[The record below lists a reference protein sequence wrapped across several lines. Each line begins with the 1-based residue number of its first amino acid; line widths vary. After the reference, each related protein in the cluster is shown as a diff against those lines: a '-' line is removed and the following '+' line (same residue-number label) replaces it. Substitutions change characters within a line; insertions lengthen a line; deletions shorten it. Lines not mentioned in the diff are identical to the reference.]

1 MNRFFKL
8 LLTACMIAVTAW
20 NVSAQVQ
27 FSMTPQS
34 SNATINQQV
43 SFEVKVNGF
52 NQVEG
57 YQFTYAFDPAKLEFL
72 GFGPNIASPT
82 LLPTGVTPGIDASLL
97 AKGKIT
103 VVWATPDGQP
113 KTLSNGTTIATL
125 VFKSKISGTVAAG
138 FSDDPVAPE
147 VFGPGVDA
155 FPVTFSFSPALNTIG
170 GGGGT
175 DPCNPDKTAPSFGS
189 TCPQNISLTTT
200 TTCAVA
206 NWTAPIATDGCGNA
220 TVTQIAGLTSGS
232 CFNIGTNTVTY
243 RATDIAGNTALCS
256 FVVEVTADGGNTNP
270 CVNTWTYPSVG
281 SDLAIVLSEEV
292 VEKADDLATVRVMVS
307 NFDKIQGLS
316 FSLSWEAS
324 RLQFVSIK
332 DDKVNLQGA
341 SVSGSFNLMNQANG
355 VLGFNWDDPDA
366 SGETKANQSV
376 LFEIVFKKI
385 GNTEA
390 TISFSNSPVSIN
402 AVKEINND
410 PIDITNFTR
419 IGGKVKLCST
429 PPTPCTGTG
438 VTYNDDLNIKNVVIS
453 ANGDVCLDV
462 IVNRFTNIDG
472 LEATITWDA
481 TKLVFSRIE
490 SGGITLVE
498 GTEWYRVPGENKV
511 KISWIAPSSPISIS
525 NGDVA
530 FRICFQATGGLN
542 SIANVTFVSGAA
554 EIYTNSAIKQ
564 GTTFGNGTVT
574 IKALPNVTLNTS
586 GICGSTGTLTATIA
600 NASGAYTYIWSGP
613 NFTRTTT
620 TNTVTITTAGTYRVT
635 VQDAACL
642 SGTATTTAI
651 ASTATTINSLVQ
663 NEQGLAAT
671 ASSPSYSWATSSN
684 PNTVISTDALFTSP
698 QAGTEYILTAGIGA
712 CVAKKNI
719 LAIGVSPDITNVK
732 CGGEKTGKII
742 LTITG
747 ANVSLNYNWSAGL
760 GTSKDVSNLGAGSY
774 SVTITSNDGRVNT
787 VRNFTITEPNPL
799 KIVGTPLVTNA
810 PNGSIDVEDTGGTGN
825 KDYTWIGTGDNPSY
839 TWPTP
844 PPFTNPTK
852 TQDLTGLEPGTYRL
866 TITDANGC
874 TTTTSQSVNVQPISV
889 TLKDNKTTATS
900 CGLNNGAIELVVKG
914 GSGNYKYTWSNS
926 NIPSVNN
933 PTNLASGS
941 YVVTVTDLKYNLI
954 TVFNNMFILPSDGP
968 IISVAQVVDAGDN
981 CKGSIDLNVTGGL
994 LNYSYKWVGAT
1005 ANIPPV
1011 QDPTNLCEGLHSVT
1025 VTDANGC
1032 TAVKSDIN
1040 VAGAGRPCPVVTKL
1054 TQTSCPDSK
1063 DGAITLT
1070 VATGKAPYT
1079 YVWKKD
1085 GKTYN
1090 ATTPEITNLGVG
1102 LYAVTVTDALNKT
1115 CEKNDILVASKS
1127 DLKLDATIVD
1137 PVPNNAKNGSMTL
1150 IVSGG
1155 SGNYTYKWEDNVGT
1169 DKIGLNLRSGTYTIT
1184 VTDVT
1189 LGCSVI
1195 KTFVVGDPAS
1205 VEIAVRS
1212 VFNGVNIRCFGMCNG
1227 IAEIKTVDDATP
1239 PLKYK
1244 WSNGDTSRI
1253 AKGLCVGTHKVTVT
1267 DANNET
1273 FEGSITLVGPEKL
1286 SVSITTDA
1294 ATKSAEATVKGGTS
1308 PYNFLWQDKTT
1319 DSKITN
1325 QDKGR
1330 VFVMITDA
1338 NGCDAFA
1345 DGFIGDVNLTLS
1357 CLDSSNPILTPNNDG
1372 YNDALDIYCLEKY
1385 PINKVQVFNRWGQIV
1400 FDKSNYSNRTWYGTD
1415 ITGKPLPNGAYFYVV
1430 TVQNTDGREEIAKGS
1445 FSILN
1450 E

>member
-1 MNRFFKL
+1 
-8 LLTACMIAVTAW
+8 MIAVTAW

-82 LLPTGVTPGIDASLL
+82 LLPTGVTPGIDATLL

-125 VFKSKISGTVAAG
+125 VFKSKVDGIVAAG

-170 GGGGT
+170 GGSGT

-220 TVTQIAGLTSGS
+220 TVTQIAGLTNGS
-232 CFNIGTNTVTY
+232 CFNVGSNTVTY
-243 RATDIAGNTALCS
+243 RATDVAGNTALCS
-256 FVVEVTADGGNTNP
+256 FVVDVSVDNGGGTGGNP

-281 SDLAIVLSEEV
+281 SKLAIVLSEEV
-292 VEKADDLATVRVMVS
+292 VEKANDLATVKVMVS

-316 FSLSWEAS
+316 FSLTWEAA
-324 RLQFVSIK
+324 RLQFVGIK
-332 DDKVNLQGA
+332 DDKINLPGA
-341 SVSGSFNLMNQANG
+341 SVGGSLNLDNKLNG
-355 VLGFNWDDPDA
+355 VLGFNWDDPSA
-366 SGETKANQSV
+366 VGVTKANQSV
-376 LFEIVFKKI
+376 LFEIIFKKI
-385 GNTEA
+385 GPADAN
-390 TISFSNSPVSIN
+390 ISFSNSPVAIN
-402 AVKEINND
+402 AVKEVAGNS
-410 PIDITNFTR
+410 IDIDINEITR

-429 PPTPCTGTG
+429 QPTPCTGTG
-438 VTYNDDLNIKNVVIS
+438 ITYSDDLNIKNVVIS

-481 TKLVFSRIE
+481 SKLVFSRIE
-490 SGGITLVE
+490 SAGATLVE
-498 GTEWYRVPGENKV
+498 GTDWYKTPGLNQV
-511 KISWIAPSSPISIS
+511 KISLERAGNPITLS
-525 NGDVA
+525 NGEVL

-542 SIANVTFVSGAA
+542 SVSNVSFAASPAA
-554 EIYTNSAIKQ
+554 EIYSNSAIKQ
-564 GTTFGNGTVT
+564 GTSFGNGTVT
-574 IKALPNVTLNTS
+574 IKALPNVSLNS
-586 GICGSTGTLTATIA
+586 GGICGTSGTLTATVA
-600 NASGAYTYIWSGP
+600 NASGAYTYIWAGP
-613 NFTRTTT
+613 SFSKTTT
-620 TNTVTITTAGTYRVT
+620 TNTVTITTAGTYKVT
-635 VQDAACL
+635 VQDANCL
-642 SGTATTTAI
+642 SGTAQTPVI

-663 NEQGLAAT
+663 NEQGLAAS
-671 ASSPSYSWATSSN
+671 ASSPNYSWATTSN
-684 PNTVISTDALFTSP
+684 PNSVISTDALFTSP
-698 QAGTEYILTAGIGA
+698 QAGTEYILTAGNGA
-712 CVAKKNI
+712 CTTKKNI
-719 LAIGVSPDITNVK
+719 LAIGVSSDITNVK

-747 ANVSLNYNWSAGL
+747 SNVPLSFNWSAGL
-760 GTSKDVSNLGAGSY
+760 GSSKDVQNLGAGAY

-825 KDYTWIGTGDNPSY
+825 KSYLWAAFCDNPSY
-839 TWPTP
+839 TCSTP
-844 PPFTNPTK
+844 YPFPFSG
-852 TQDLTGLEPGTYRL
+852 TQDLTGLEPGTYIL

-926 NIPSVNN
+926 AIPSVNN

-981 CKGSIDLNVTGGL
+981 CKGSVDLNLTGGEIP
-994 LNYSYKWVGAT
+994 YTYVWAGPTV
-1005 ANIPPV
+1005 NIAPI
-1011 QDPTNLCEGLHSVT
+1011 QDPTNLCEGLYSVT
-1025 VTDANGC
+1025 VTDKKGC

-1040 VAGAGRPCPVVTKL
+1040 VAGAGRPCPVVSKL
-1054 TQTSCPDSK
+1054 TQTTCPDSK
-1063 DGAITLT
+1063 DGAISLT

-1155 SGNYTYKWEDNVGT
+1155 SGNYTYKWEDNVCTG
-1169 DKIGLNLRSGTYTIT
+1169 ISCNSLRSGTYTIT

-1205 VEIAVRS
+1205 VEIAIRS
-1212 VFNGVNIRCFGMCNG
+1212 VFNGVNIRCHGMCNG
-1227 IAEIKTVDDATP
+1227 IAEIKNVDDATP

-1267 DANNET
+1267 DANKEI
-1273 FEGSITLVGPEKL
+1273 FEGTVTLVGPEKL
-1286 SVSITTDA
+1286 TVNITTDA
-1294 ATKSAEATVKGGTS
+1294 TTKSAEANVKGGTS

-1319 DSKITN
+1319 DSKIKD

-1400 FDKSNYSNRTWYGTD
+1400 FDKANYANRTWYGTD
-1415 ITGKPLPNGAYFYVV
+1415 ISGKPLPNGAYFYVV
-1430 TVQNTDGREEIAKGS
+1430 SVQNTDGREEIAKGS